1 MQELAIKTYVRYFFG
16 ISILFF
22 VLNKLW
28 IRPWMLARDV
38 PEFIKI
44 FVLSVPNFIEAIVG
58 TIVVTGLLFR
68 AQQYFNK
75 QLGKYKD
82 VYIYLAAVCIAALYV
97 LTQEFKIHNLGGNN
111 VFDPYDVIAS
121 ILGLMTT
128 FGVIYKFGFLS
139 EA

>member
-22 VLNKLW
+22 VSNKLW
-28 IRPWMLARDV
+28 IRPWILARDV
-38 PEFIKI
+38 PDFIKV

-75 QLGKYKD
+75 QLGKYKATH
-82 VYIYLAAVCIAALYV
+82 VYLTAVSIAACYV
-97 LTQEFKIHNLGGNN
+97 LTQEYKIHNLGGNN
-111 VFDPYDVIAS
+111 VFDIYDVIAS
-121 ILGLMTT
+121 ILGLVVT
-128 FGVIYKFGFLS
+128 FGVIYKYGFLDKD
-139 EA
+139 